1 VSKTS
6 FTYLLQD
13 HILAD
18 VQSRGEMRE
27 EEDWKCPL
35 PTRCKFRMRLF
46 FLTER
51 RRRRAS
57 TKIKE
62 KRKWVSLLLLSA
74 LDKSSCFQDQDDLR
88 SALC

>member
-1 VSKTS
+1 M
-6 FTYLLQD
+6 QD

-27 EEDWKCPL
+27 KEDWKCPL

-51 RRRRAS
+51 RRRRVS

-62 KRKWVSLLLLSA
+62 NRKRVSSSSLNLGQKQLLPGSR
-74 LDKSSCFQDQDDLR
+74 R
-88 SALC
+88 SPFRTVLNRRNGC